1 MRIGTTIRQAST
13 AALILCMALCV
24 AMSCRVSR
32 AQATTPNASPI
43 VLDRVEAVVNNQ
55 AILTSDIENELR
67 LAVLD
72 PSSGTRRR
80 PLTARRALQL
90 LISRTLIQQQ
100 IAQGYVQAPAPTDAE
115 IAARVQ
121 IIREQVPACISVHC
135 TTDAGWQAFLKENDL
150 TEDEVSNYVRLR
162 LVVLAFIE
170 NRFRQGIQISH
181 EEIEK
186 YYNETLLPEYP
197 KNQTPPPLKDVS
209 PRIEEILLQQ
219 KVNVLFTAWLSDL
232 RKQGEVEI
240 LDKALEPT
248 TNTSEGDTH
257 SRAEPV

>member
-1 MRIGTTIRQAST
+1 MRIGTTIRQAGT
-13 AALILCMALCV
+13 AALILFV
-24 AMSCRVSR
+24 AASCRTLR
-32 AQATTPNASPI
+32 AQAGNPNAASA

-90 LISRTLIQQQ
+90 LISRALIQQQ
-100 IAQGYVQAPAPTDAE
+100 IGQGYVQAPAPTDAE
-115 IAARVQ
+115 VATRVQ
-121 IIREQVPACISVHC
+121 MLRKQLPACVRANC
-135 TTDAGWQAFLKENDL
+135 ATDAGWQAFLKENGL
-150 TEDEVSNYVRLR
+150 TESEVANYIRLR
-162 LVVLAFIE
+162 LVVLGFIE

-181 EEIEK
+181 KEIEK
-186 YYNETLLPEYP
+186 YYSETLLPEYP
-197 KNQTPPPLKDVS
+197 SGQTPPPLKDVA

-219 KVNVLFTAWLSDL
+219 KVNVLFSAWLSDL

-248 TNTSEGDTH
+248 TDTSEGAN
-257 SRAEPV
+257 R

>member
-1 MRIGTTIRQAST
+1 MRIGTTIRQAGT
-13 AALILCMALCV
+13 AAFLLCIA
-24 AMSCRVSR
+24 ASCRTLR
-32 AQATTPNASPI
+32 AQAGNPNASPI

-100 IAQGYVQAPAPTDAE
+100 IGQGYVQAPAPTDAE
-115 IAARVQ
+115 VAARVKM
-121 IIREQVPACISVHC
+121 IREQVPACISANC
-135 TTDAGWQAFLKENDL
+135 STDAGWQAFLKENDL
-150 TEDEVSNYVRLR
+150 TEDEVSDYIRLR

-181 EEIEK
+181 QQVEK

-197 KNQTPPPLKDVS
+197 KGQTPPSLETVA

-219 KVNVLFTAWLSDL
+219 QVNVLFGAWLNDL

-248 TNTSEGDTH
+248 TDTSEGDN
-257 SRAEPV
+257 E

>member
-1 MRIGTTIRQAST
+1 MRIGTPIRQAGK
-13 AALILCMALCV
+13 AALILSIAASCHAL
-24 AMSCRVSR
+24 R
-32 AQATTPNASPI
+32 AQTAAPV
-43 VLDRVEAVVNNQ
+43 VLDRVEAVVNHQ

-67 LAVLD
+67 LSILD

-100 IAQGYVQAPAPTDAE
+100 INQGYVQAPAPTDAE
-115 IAARVQ
+115 VAGRMKML
-121 IIREQVPACISVHC
+121 REQLPACVRANC
-135 TTDAGWQAFLKENDL
+135 ATDAGWQAFLKENNL
-150 TEDEVSNYVRLR
+150 TESEVSSYIRLR
-162 LVVLAFIE
+162 LVVLGFIE

-181 EEIEK
+181 QQVEK

-197 KNQTPPPLKDVS
+197 SGQTPPPLKTVA

-219 KVNVLFTAWLSDL
+219 QVNVLFGAWLNDL
-232 RKQGEVEI
+232 RKQGEVEV

-248 TNTSEGDTH
+248 TNTSEG
-257 SRAEPV
+257 ENQ

>member
-1 MRIGTTIRQAST
+1 MRIGTTIRQAGT
-13 AALILCMALCV
+13 AALILCAAV
-24 AMSCRVSR
+24 SCRISH
-32 AQATTPNASPI
+32 AQAGNPNASPV

-100 IAQGYVQAPAPTDAE
+100 INQGYVQAPAPTDAE
-115 IAARVQ
+115 VATRVKM
-121 IIREQVPACISVHC
+121 IREQVPACVRANCS
-135 TTDAGWQAFLKENDL
+135 TDAGWQTFLKENGL
-150 TEDEVSNYVRLR
+150 TEDEVSSYIRLR

-181 EEIEK
+181 EEVEK

-197 KNQTPPPLKDVS
+197 KSQTPPPLKDVA

-219 KVNVLFTAWLSDL
+219 KVNVLFGTWLSDL

-248 TNTSEGDTH
+248 TDTSEG
-257 SRAEPV
+257 ENE